1 MEVFSF
7 ALFSQAHFA
16 FKKKKKK
23 RYKAKFRSNQN
34 FFENQNLLKL
44 APIPNVNLKLDS
56 VYKAAFL

>member
-1 MEVFSF
+1 MH
-7 ALFSQAHFA
+7 L
-16 FKKKKKK
+16 KKKKK

>member
-1 MEVFSF
+1 MPYF
-7 ALFSQAHFA
+7 LRHILHL
-16 FKKKKKK
+16 KKKKK

>member
-16 FKKKKKK
+16 FKKKK

>member
-1 MEVFSF
+1 MPYF
-7 ALFSQAHFA
+7 LRHILHL
-16 FKKKKKK
+16 KKKKKK